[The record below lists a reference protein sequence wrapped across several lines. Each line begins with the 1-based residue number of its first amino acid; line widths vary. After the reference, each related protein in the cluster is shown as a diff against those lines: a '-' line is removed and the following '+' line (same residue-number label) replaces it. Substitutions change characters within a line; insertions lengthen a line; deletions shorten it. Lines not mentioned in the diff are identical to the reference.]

1 MTNEI
6 TEASLKNRL
15 KLALIAHHGLTTEVK
30 AGGTVAGIDKEV
42 NDAYA
47 AGKFS
52 EIVGVVKIATDVER
66 ERAAGVARRLGHAQ
80 TAQVIRNGG
89 SDV

>member
-1 MTNEI
+1 MSEI
-6 TEASLKNRL
+6 TEAILKNRIRM
-15 KLALIAHHGLTTEVK
+15 AVEEHGFVEGMHDGGAPGWTLDAMVDAIYTT
-30 AGGTVAGIDKEV
+30 
-42 NDAYA
+42 
-47 AGKFS
+47 GKFADF
-52 EIVGVVKIATDVER
+52 VGVVGKATTVER